1 MGERKTVEG
10 GRHLKERKG
19 KIWPREFPEGGQW
32 GYCLRAST
40 EEAGTLAAGEGRLV
54 AQSSSAGRLEREV
67 LGLKSVQE
75 EMRPGLA
82 PLGKLKVCSLV
93 RHLSE

>member
-67 LGLKSVQE
+67 LGPQ
-75 EMRPGLA
+75 
-82 PLGKLKVCSLV
+82 VCSRGNAPRASPL
-93 RHLSE
+93 RETKGL